1 MNYAKAAVPG
11 LSQPLL
17 QFVSGNVPTLEMEL
31 FLDTNEAVGVNG
43 KTIAAAGSDVRLLTQ
58 QITGLM
64 SIDSS
69 THAPPVLVFSWASLS
84 FTCLLARVVQR
95 FVMFLPDGTPVRA
108 RLQVSF
114 QGYINAI
121 TESKEVKRAYGR
133 LQTNAGRLAQ
143 GDTLS
148 KIAGVLLAA
157 PRCGAP
163 SP

>member
-1 MNYAKAAVPG
+1 MAGLEKAVITNSVTGQKIPVLFNPTNYTVSQDMNYAKAAVPG

-69 THAPPVLVFSWASLS
+69 THAPPVLCFRGLRSRSLVYWHASS
-84 FTCLLARVVQR
+84 
-95 FVMFLPDGTPVRA
+95 
-108 RLQVSF
+108 S
-114 QGYINAI
+114 
-121 TESKEVKRAYGR
+121 
-133 LQTNAGRLAQ
+133 
-143 GDTLS
+143 
-148 KIAGVLLAA
+148 VL
-157 PRCGAP
+157 
-163 SP
+163 